1 MTLGER
7 LLKLRK
13 DKNLSQEEVA
23 NILNVTR
30 QTVSKWELDQS
41 LPDFDKIVPLCK
53 LYEISTDELL
63 TGNKK
68 EEVVVEKT
76 EDEKELEKRKKRTLG
91 LVIGIL
97 LYFAAI
103 IMGMIQFENHNLYR
117 LRIIGF
123 LTLFALAT
131 CVIIYSQNV
140 YKKEKKIKQEDNKLL
155 KQLSSIVTTV
165 TVIIYLFVS
174 ITTMAWHLTWIIF
187 IINWLV
193 IKIIELVIGIRNGE
207 YEK

>member
-23 NILNVTR
+23 NILKVTR

-68 EEVVVEKT
+68 EEVIVEKT
-76 EDEKELEKRKKRTLG
+76 EDEKELDKRKKRTLG

-97 LYFAAI
+97 LYCAAI
-103 IMGMIQFENHNLYR
+103 IMGMVQFENNNLYR

-123 LTLFALAT
+123 LVLFALAT
-131 CVIIYSQNV
+131 CVIIYSQSV
-140 YKKEKKIKQEDNKLL
+140 YKKDKKIKQEDNKLL
-155 KQLSSIVTTV
+155 KQLSSIVTTI

-187 IINWLV
+187 IIDWLV